1 MTFNFCRKV
10 FSIGSGD
17 VQSPLQFYKKGF
29 ELTSNGTSPSWR
41 DIILSGNT
49 ALTLANAKADGLNYV
64 KLFGGTEQ
72 NGTPTPTTPMNI
84 VCNNGVVK
92 YGAIGKNL
100 YNSTTRTDGYYIGE
114 NGTIAQSSGTFCYS
128 ALIPVKPNTAYVLSG
143 IAGQSDIRRFHAY
156 DSNGNWISQIS
167 FASTNVGR
175 IYNITGTTPNNCV
188 YVRISIPMADRNV
201 QIEQGSTA
209 TAYEPYQA
217 GIYTD
222 GTVETVE
229 ITGKN
234 LLDKSIFA
242 GDINDTITYTSYQ
255 VPNGTYTMST
265 PDYPWT
271 LSVTNVFF
279 LAGNVSTGASSSLNG
294 VAINKPITI
303 TVTDGY
309 YTVGHRYTSGSNL
322 NNTHPIDYNWQIEQG
337 STATTYE
344 PYYNGGSATAEMLLK
359 VGNYQ
364 DEQEIISGVVT
375 RKVGVKVLDGTE
387 GWTNPFNNG
396 RYVLPFQKVIRYGLG
411 ANNKLY
417 CSHFKPSI
425 EAASNLIQG
434 CGFYI
439 NTGAEN
445 VPQLR
450 ITYPDMPM
458 LSDFKSWLA
467 DQYNAGTPVT
477 IVYPLATPTT
487 ESVTAQP
494 LSIQAG
500 TNIITAEGSIENL
513 ELEVSYKATV

>member
-114 NGTIAQSSGTFCYS
+114 NGTIAQGSGTFCYS

-188 YVRISIPMADRNV
+188 YVRISIPMTDTNV
-201 QIEQGSTA
+201 QVEQGSTA

-222 GTVETVE
+222 GTQEVVTDSLGNTASAE
-229 ITGKN
+229 I
-234 LLDKSIFA
+234 L
-242 GDINDTITYTSYQ
+242 
-255 VPNGTYTMST
+255 
-265 PDYPWT
+265 
-271 LSVTNVFF
+271 LSVGDYKDTQEV
-279 LAGNVSTGASSSLNG
+279 L
-294 VAINKPITI
+294 
-303 TVTDGY
+303 
-309 YTVGHRYTSGSNL
+309 SG
-322 NNTHPIDYNWQIEQG
+322 G
-337 STATTYE
+337 
-344 PYYNGGSATAEMLLK
+344 
-359 VGNYQ
+359 
-364 DEQEIISGVVT
+364 VT
-375 RKVGVKVLDGTE
+375 RRIGIKVLDGTE
-387 GWTNPFNNG
+387 YWTEMGTNIVVKTATSAWGAAVGVGGFCTHLTVLKSGETTFAGSCRFAWDFNVYEYQTAFGVNDG
-396 RYVLPFQKVIRYGLG
+396 TQ
-411 ANNKLY
+411 
-417 CSHFKPSI
+417 FK
-425 EAASNLIQG
+425 Q
-434 CGFYI
+434 F
-439 NTGAEN
+439 
-445 VPQLR
+445 
-450 ITYPDMPM
+450 
-458 LSDFKSWLA
+458 LA
-467 DQYNAGTPVT
+467 DQYNAGTPVV
-477 IVYPLATPTT
+477 IVYPLKTATT
-487 ESVTAQP
+487 ETVTGQP
-494 LSIQAG
+494 LTTQAG
-500 TNIITAEGSIENL
+500 TNIVEITQSAIDNL
-513 ELEVSYKATV
+513 GLEVSYKATV